1 ITQMKIESNPFA
13 KGFRENGMN
22 SKRERDAR
30 IKRKMRGDVAEP
42 TRNEAAI
49 ASEVPVTPHRAL
61 PQSHRPPLTAPS
73 IPSPPPT
80 LLAGVRSWGAPRGGE
95 PQCRGV
101 RPASSRLPRPAA
113 SAGARWLCQLSPC
126 AAPEAAAAPKPVG
139 DPGCPPAKPPPDQ
152 SNCRTTS
159 APPLTYPP
167 YGLDVGCL
175 LGAGLDGPPAPE
187 LRFPPFLPCPPPRLY
202 APPGPPAGYLEGGSK
217 GLF

>member
-1 ITQMKIESNPFA
+1 MPVPIYKKENEDNLGNYKPVSLTSVPGKIMEQIIKQSICKHLEDNKVISNIQH
-13 KGFRENGMN
+13 GFVKTNR
-22 SKRERDAR
+22 
-30 IKRKMRGDVAEP
+30 
-42 TRNEAAI
+42 
-49 ASEVPVTPHRAL
+49 
-61 PQSHRPPLTAPS
+61 TAFFD
-73 IPSPPPT
+73 
-80 LLAGVRSWGAPRGGE
+80 RR
-95 PQCRGV
+95 
-101 RPASSRLPRPAA
+101 
-113 SAGARWLCQLSPC
+113 SPC

-202 APPGPPAGYLEGGSK
+202 APPGPPAGYLEAGSK